1 MITSNPTISTIS
13 LEQRLAAG
21 LIALGLGFFMLI
33 GVGFA
38 GSTVLHNAAHDTRHA
53 VGFPCH

>member
-1 MITSNPTISTIS
+1 MATSNLAISAIS
-13 LEQRLAAG
+13 IEQRLVTG
-21 LIALGLGFFMLI
+21 LLALGLGFFMLI

-53 VGFPCH
+53 IGFPCH